1 MTERSEGTRRA
12 GVTIYQVASRAG
24 VSIATVS
31 RVLRGTAKVSP
42 DTQKRVIDAI
52 AELRYTPSRLGR
64 ALAERRHAANG
75 IVFPELFGPYYS
87 EVVLGYEEAASELG
101 RSVLILS
108 THSRA
113 ADRDTVL
120 DLASR
125 VDGMVLFDQ
134 TVDEAMIEELN
145 DRDLP
150 IVLLGRGPSGEV
162 DAVSAD
168 NLDSAHALVDHLLEH
183 GFRQLTV
190 LSDLTAT
197 SDVRQ
202 RWATISAVLAERG
215 APPPELVPCKLDDE
229 AARVTARQVLAR
241 ADRPEIL
248 VCACDQIALGAFLA
262 AEDLGVRVP
271 DEVAITGWDDVM
283 AARYVR
289 PGLTTV
295 RQPMRE
301 LGARAARALDERIT
315 GARTTPIHD
324 VLRTELIVR
333 GSCGPH

>member
-1 MTERSEGTRRA
+1 VNERSDGTKRG

-31 RVLRGTAKVSP
+31 RVLRGTARVSP
-42 DTQKRVIDAI
+42 DTQKRVIEAI

-87 EVVLGYEEAASELG
+87 EVLLGYEDAASDLG

-108 THSRA
+108 THGRA
-113 ADRDTVL
+113 ADRETVL

-134 TVDEAMIEELN
+134 TTDEAMIEELS
-145 DRDLP
+145 DRLP
-150 IVLLGRGPSGEV
+150 IVLLGRGPVGEV

-168 NLDSAHALVDHLLEH
+168 NLDSAHALVDHLLGH

-190 LSDLTAT
+190 LSDLTGT

-202 RWATISAVLAERG
+202 RWTAIGEALAERG
-215 APPPELVPCKLDDE
+215 APPAELVPCALDE
-229 AARVTARQVLAR
+229 EVARVTAREVLAR
-241 ADRPEIL
+241 ADRPDIL
-248 VCACDQIALGAFLA
+248 VCACDQIALGAILA
-262 AEDLGVRVP
+262 AEDLGISIP
-271 DEVAITGWDDVM
+271 DDVALTGWDDVM
-283 AARYVR
+283 AAKYVR

-315 GARTTPIHD
+315 GARSEPFHD
-324 VLRTELIVR
+324 VLRTDLIVR

>member
-1 MTERSEGTRRA
+1 MTERTEGTRRA
-12 GVTIYQVASRAG
+12 GVTIYEVASRAG

-31 RVLRGTAKVSP
+31 RVLRGTARVSP

-87 EVVLGYEEAASELG
+87 EVVLGYEDAASELG

-108 THSRA
+108 THGRA
-113 ADRDTVL
+113 ADRETVL
-120 DLASR
+120 DLAAR

-134 TVDEAMIEELN
+134 TADEAMIEELS
-145 DRDLP
+145 DRGLP
-150 IVLLGRGPSGEV
+150 IVLLGRGPAAGV

-168 NLDSAHALVDHLLEH
+168 NLDSAHALIDHVLGH

-202 RWATISAVLAERG
+202 RWSAIGEVLTERG
-215 APPPELVPCKLDDE
+215 APPAELVPCLLDED
-229 AARVTARQVLAR
+229 AARVTAREVLSR
-241 ADRPEIL
+241 SDRPDIL
-248 VCACDQIALGAFLA
+248 VCACDQIALGAILA
-262 AEDLGVRVP
+262 AEDLGLRVP
-271 DEVAITGWDDVM
+271 DDVAITGWDDVM
-283 AARYVR
+283 AAKYVR

-315 GARTTPIHD
+315 GQRTEPIHD
-324 VLRTELIVR
+324 VLPTELVVR
-333 GSCGPH
+333 DSCGRH